1 MLFVLRMDVRPNL
14 PFCQPEK
21 NALQRGLAFNHTLF
35 SVQPG
40 HALSGVFAAKR
51 CPHMQPD
58 ARYTKLSA
66 YFRSRFGTRAQKI
79 PLDIGAGCPNR
90 DGVVSTQGCIF
101 CNLRGSGTGSWKQ
114 GLGLERQWAMWKTR
128 FDKRYADASYIAYLQ
143 SFSNTYMP
151 VPVLRERL
159 DEICTLPGIAGLA
172 VGTRPDCL
180 DDERLGLVAACRER
194 LGDEIWLDLGL
205 QSSNDATLVRIN
217 RGHDFTAWADTCVRA
232 HDAGIKVC
240 VHVVA
245 GLPGEDASDV
255 LRTVRDACALPVAGI
270 KFHNLLV
277 VRGSGMVPLWRR
289 GAYEPLAREEYVDM
303 LCQALPLVP
312 AEVVIHRLHAD
323 PAPGELLAPAW
334 AGEKHAVRNAIEKA
348 LEERDV
354 RQGSNTVRR

>member
-1 MLFVLRMDVRPNL
+1 
-14 PFCQPEK
+14 
-21 NALQRGLAFNHTLF
+21 
-35 SVQPG
+35 
-40 HALSGVFAAKR
+40 
-51 CPHMQPD
+51 MQPD

-66 YFRSRFGTRAQKI
+66 YFRSRFGKRAQKI

-90 DGVVSTQGCIF
+90 DGVVSTRGCIF
-101 CNLRGSGTGSWKQ
+101 CNIRGSGTGSWEQ

-128 FDKRYADASYIAYLQ
+128 FDKRYADAAYIAYLQ

-151 VPVLRERL
+151 VPDLRDRL
-159 DEICTLPGIAGLA
+159 DEICALPGIAGLA

-180 DDERLGLVAACRER
+180 DDDRLGLIAGCRER
-194 LGDEIWLDLGL
+194 LGDELWLDLGL
-205 QSSNDATLVRIN
+205 QSSNDATLARIN
-217 RGHDFTAWADTCVRA
+217 RGHDFAAWANACTRA

-245 GLPGEDASDV
+245 GLPGEDAADV
-255 LRTVRDACALPVAGI
+255 LRTVRHACALPVAGI

-277 VRGSGMVPLWRR
+277 VRGSGMVPLWRC

-303 LCQALPLVP
+303 LCQALPLVSE
-312 AEVVIHRLHAD
+312 EVVIHRLHAD

-348 LEERDV
+348 FEERDI
-354 RQGSNTVRR
+354 RQGSDAVRR